1 MPLSVVVDQSDRSE
15 SGNEDSSSV
24 HVHAPTS
31 SELEIHENQDYDDL
45 PTENFAPQSSTPRFT
60 LPFDRRPTSGQMAQ
74 EHQSFAP
81 RRRRQQS
88 PDSADS
94 ADSAYEYRHMFGRTD
109 RRDSQQYMPSIY
121 GYAPKQRSGPS
132 YPPYP
137 PPPPFE
143 EPFPSPFKEPFDF
156 VLCPGDQAKDV
167 TVHLDL
173 DAAVDINPD
182 LECLSRLNR
191 LGHFKEASR
200 LFEERL
206 VIYMDFFP
214 VVAEYADLLLE
225 QGSFGHLHD
234 FLSTRLK
241 DSRVEYSEG
250 EVQLMRL
257 VKSLAEMYTRGA
269 LIPALEMAVEVLGL
283 RERETKDDP
292 PWSKWSIGIQIQLVE
307 ACLRIITYAVA
318 HSTFLQNN
326 TFRILLEWN
335 PTPPATQTLSGVL
348 HSHKSSRIH
357 LQKPTSR
364 SDNNVTVDAGI
375 SQDPVKNITKRKY
388 PLLSEWYRFLVREGF
403 FWESHRILRAILPL
417 LGDEFCGQYTIDGTL
432 EGFADLNELPRA
444 PDMSIGQGGISRSD
458 EQLLFTELANA
469 SLLTA
474 FFNLH
479 TSPKSVRAIQR
490 QFSQRAHY
498 LAMSI
503 LSTFP
508 HLINSR
514 PYLNW
519 VLLEATQGLW
529 MGVSF
534 QPWVIESR
542 LAARIWSRES
552 TTRTQ
557 CLQPE
562 QTTAYSN
569 ATIESRLNIVAHSAK
584 EIGDHHLQQ
593 RILQYLVHGASSP
606 EGRLTVLQDLAQ
618 LCQKDMQDLTSYLQC
633 LVDEYP
639 PHRSHDFADVNKKS
653 LTLQR
658 LFEFDNTFPSR
669 FDYDFEARQR
679 LNIDFFDIP
688 SLARLRIL
696 VRYNLLKSMGR
707 NIEADLATVRLRHTE
722 EHVPR
727 HMLPYMCS
735 NFTTC
740 TGCADCGGLG
750 KEPSPVGGMNPPTSG
765 PSSAT
770 PPLGPA
776 PHQTYQTHRALEH
789 ERHESHLGNDDVVRN
804 VEKMMKK

>member
-1 MPLSVVVDQSDRSE
+1 M
-15 SGNEDSSSV
+15 SV
-24 HVHAPTS
+24 HTS
-31 SELEIHENQDYDDL
+31 SGFENDEYQDYDERAHL
-45 PTENFAPQSSTPRFT
+45 PYPIASKPPALASRPRT
-60 LPFDRRPTSGQMAQ
+60 SHRSHPPHGSPSASGRRPTSRRMAP

-81 RRRRQQS
+81 RGRRQQSPDS

-94 ADSAYEYRHMFGRTD
+94 ADEYPPNFGRND
-109 RRDSQQYMPSIY
+109 RKNWQQPMPPAP
-121 GYAPKQRSGPS
+121 GYAPNQRSALS
-132 YPPYP
+132 KTPYP
-137 PPPPFE
+137 SAPPFQV
-143 EPFPSPFKEPFDF
+143 PLDF
-156 VLCPGDQAKDV
+156 VLRAGDQAKDV

-206 VIYMDFFP
+206 VIHVDFFP
-214 VVAEYADLLLE
+214 VVAEYADVLLE

-241 DSRVEYSEG
+241 DSRVEYSDG
-250 EVQLMRL
+250 E
-257 VKSLAEMYTRGA
+257 
-269 LIPALEMAVEVLGL
+269 
-283 RERETKDDP
+283 
-292 PWSKWSIGIQIQLVE
+292 IQLVE

-318 HSTFLQNN
+318 HSTFLQNK

-335 PTPPATQTLSGVL
+335 PTPPVTQTVPGVL
-348 HSHKSSRIH
+348 HSHKSSRTH
-357 LQKPTSR
+357 LQKPSSR
-364 SDNNVTVDAGI
+364 SNNNVTFDART
-375 SQDPVKNITKRKY
+375 SQDPVKDTTKRKY

-417 LGDEFCGQYTIDGTL
+417 LGDELCGQYTIDGTL
-432 EGFADLNELPRA
+432 EDFADLDELPKA

-469 SLLTA
+469 SLFTA

-479 TSPKSVRAIQR
+479 TSPKSVQAIQR

-498 LAMSI
+498 LATSI

-508 HLINSR
+508 HLINTR
-514 PYLNW
+514 PYLDW

-529 MGVSF
+529 MGVPF
-534 QPWVIESR
+534 QPSVTQSR
-542 LAARIWSRES
+542 HAARIWSRDS

-557 CLQPE
+557 YLQPG

-569 ATIESRLNIVAHSAK
+569 TTIESRLNIVAHSAK

-593 RILQYLVHGASSP
+593 CILQYLVHGASSP
-606 EGRLTVLQDLAQ
+606 ERRLTVLQDLAQ
-618 LCQKDMQDLTSYLQC
+618 LCQKDMQDLPSYLQY

-639 PHRSHDFADVNKKS
+639 SHYSYDFVDVNKKC

-679 LNIDFFDIP
+679 LNIVFFDVP

-740 TGCADCGGLG
+740 SGCADCGGLT
-750 KEPSPVGGMNPPTSG
+750 KEPSPVGGINPPTSG

-770 PPLGPA
+770 PPAGPA
-776 PHQTYQTHRALEH
+776 PYQTYQTNRALGH
-789 ERHESHLGNDDVVRN
+789 ERHESHLGNDDIVRN
-804 VEKMMKK
+804 VEKMMKED